1 MKNKSTLPGRLRK
14 SGLAAIMG
22 CLSLAALAATQSIQA
37 GETIDLPRAIRQTLA
52 KNPELSAYPFQLN
65 RAEALKLQAGLRP
78 VPTVGLEV
86 ENVFGTGAFSDT
98 DAAETTLSLSQV
110 IELGDKRNKRINLA
124 DARIRE
130 QELEYELAR
139 LDVLAETG
147 RRYYHTLRLQALRS
161 WAEQRVVL
169 EQQALAV
176 VEQRAVAGAVGQ
188 ADASKISLRQARSVA
203 LREQLD
209 GELTLARRRLAAMWL
224 GQVDFSQALGDLQR
238 VPGLPDPS
246 TVIQALQQAP
256 KSALHLALQRLADSR
271 VAMAQAN
278 GSNDVELGM
287 GVRRFEL
294 VGDEAFTFSI
304 SMPLSFSNPNRGR
317 IAAARAQRQQ
327 TLAQVQSERQLLEL
341 SLLEIQQKLQNLHR
355 QIERISDDLLPRA
368 QMLLRDTEAG
378 YRQGRYSVLQWV
390 DAQAELFS
398 IERELIET
406 RVGIFMHTLE
416 LERITGH
423 AMSSGITGAAS

>member
-1 MKNKSTLPGRLRK
+1 MKIKFTLPGRLRK
-14 SGLAAIMG
+14 SGLAVIVG
-22 CLSLAALAATQSIQA
+22 CLSLTTTPLAQA
-37 GETIDLPRAIRQTLA
+37 NRTIDLPWAIQQTLA
-52 KNPELSAYPFQLN
+52 HNQELSAYPYQLS
-65 RAEALKLQAGLRP
+65 RGEALKLQAGLRP

-147 RRYYHTLRLQALRS
+147 RRYYQVLRLQDLQS
-161 WAEQRVVL
+161 WVERRVLL

-176 VEQRAVAGAVGQ
+176 VEQRAIAGAVGQ

-224 GQVDFSQALGDLQR
+224 GQADFSLAQGDLRR
-238 VPGLPDPS
+238 VPGLPDPT
-246 TVIQALQQAP
+246 TVIQSLQQSP
-256 KSALHLALQRLADSR
+256 KIALHLALQRLADSR

-278 GSNDVELGM
+278 GSNDLKLGV
-287 GVRRFEL
+287 GVRRFEV
-294 VGDEAFTFSI
+294 VGDEALTFSI

-317 IAAARAQRQQ
+317 IAAARARRQQ

-355 QIERISDDLLPRA
+355 QSQQIENDLLPLART
-368 QMLLRDTEAG
+368 LLRDTEAG

-390 DAQAELFS
+390 DAQAELFA
-398 IERELIET
+398 IEREQIET

-423 AMSSGITGAAS
+423 AMSSGTPGEAS